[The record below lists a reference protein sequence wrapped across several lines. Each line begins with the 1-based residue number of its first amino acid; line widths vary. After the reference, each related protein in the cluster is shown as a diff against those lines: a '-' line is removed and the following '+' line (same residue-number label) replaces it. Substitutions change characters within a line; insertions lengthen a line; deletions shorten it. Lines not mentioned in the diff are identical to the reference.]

1 MRFMFSCQGINKLM
15 TNGTKFY
22 QILNFVHEK
31 YKLKVSEYH
40 MHYIDHEGDAIAL
53 DSQTDF

>member
-1 MRFMFSCQGINKLM
+1 MFSYQGINKLM
-15 TNGTKFY
+15 TNGTNFNK
-22 QILNFVHEK
+22 ILNFVHEN
-31 YKLKVSEYH
+31 YKLKVLEYH